1 MNLKK
6 VFLFSLILC
15 LLSGGLYFF
24 RSLNHSEKDPKS
36 EASLTPQHKNDSL
49 IPNKGDLQQ
58 SAQIDPQKK
67 VVAEATQEEVDKEFE
82 RIERME
88 SAWEEKI
95 KETFLSKMNLS
106 EEEFKEYLVMKEGY
120 EDDRYLSYDKFHKDN
135 MAAGKEYPITL
146 ENEENDKIVEEYQ
159 NLFKARFGE
168 EAFAHYVKAL
178 DEFNSEWRVKEG
190 QDKGILTIDF

>member
-24 RSLNHSEKDPKS
+24 CSLNHSEKDLNS
-36 EASLTPQHKNDSL
+36 EASLTPQQKNDSL

-88 SAWEEKI
+88 SAWEEK
-95 KETFLSKMNLS
+95 
-106 EEEFKEYLVMKEGY
+106 
-120 EDDRYLSYDKFHKDN
+120 
-135 MAAGKEYPITL
+135 
-146 ENEENDKIVEEYQ
+146 
-159 NLFKARFGE
+159 
-168 EAFAHYVKAL
+168 
-178 DEFNSEWRVKEG
+178 
-190 QDKGILTIDF
+190 